1 MLETIGFL
9 MGAAATTGAVGAGY
23 VGTKRFVKQRLR
35 FVDEVQSARAPL
47 VAGAVATLVA
57 APVVALLPLVG
68 GATAVLFG
76 VAVGAGTRA
85 GAREIRRWIGGG

>member
-9 MGAAATTGAVGAGY
+9 LGAAVTTGAAGAGY

-35 FVDEVQSARAPL
+35 FVDEVQSPRAPL
-47 VAGAVATLVA
+47 MAGAAATLVA

-68 GATAVLFG
+68 GVTAVLFG

>member
-1 MLETIGFL
+1 MLETLGFL
-9 MGAAATTGAVGAGY
+9 IGAAATTGAAGAGY
-23 VGTKRFVKQRLR
+23 VGTKRFVKDRLR

-47 VAGAVATLVA
+47 VAGVVATVVA

-68 GATAVLFG
+68 GVTAVVFG